1 MSLMMDWGT
10 AFETQS
16 LEADRLRAEYITSSD
31 EMSEDKK
38 CNWC

>member
-10 AFETQS
+10 PFETQS
-16 LEADRLRAEYITSSD
+16 LETNRLRAEYITSSD